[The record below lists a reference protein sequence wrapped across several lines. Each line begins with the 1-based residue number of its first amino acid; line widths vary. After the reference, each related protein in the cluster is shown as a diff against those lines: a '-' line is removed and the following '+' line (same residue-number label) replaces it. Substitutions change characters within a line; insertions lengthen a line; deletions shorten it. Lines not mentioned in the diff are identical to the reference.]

1 MARAIF
7 NSAVVAESDECVVV
21 EGNYYF
27 PRAAVQREYLK
38 DSATHTTCPWKGEAS
53 YYDIVVDGRVA
64 KDGAWYYAF
73 PKDAAKQIMD
83 HVAFWKDVKV
93 ER

>member
-7 NSAVVAESDECVVV
+7 NGAVVADSDEGVVV

-27 PRAAVQREYLK
+27 PRAAVKREYLQ
-38 DSATHTTCPWKGEAS
+38 DSETHTTCPWKGEAS
-53 YYDIVVDGRVA
+53 YHDIVVDGRVA
-64 KDGAWYYAF
+64 RDGAWYYPS
-73 PKDAAKQIMD
+73 PKDAARQIKD